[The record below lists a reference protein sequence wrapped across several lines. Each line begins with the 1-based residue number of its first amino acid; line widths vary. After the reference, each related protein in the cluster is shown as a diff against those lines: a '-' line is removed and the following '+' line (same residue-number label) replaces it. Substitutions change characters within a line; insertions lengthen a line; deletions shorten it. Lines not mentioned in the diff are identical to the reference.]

1 MNSIVEFLDAK
12 VIEKSNIF
20 PQLGCSKDEALLL
33 QVMARAYVSGQSDLS
48 AAEAL
53 LNIYDAKKLDHL
65 DHLKDIKHLLE
76 LGWITQQS
84 FHQLSDITEL
94 QLLNSPL
101 TLSSSFLKILQGGD
115 FEPSL
120 PEIKPYADHL
130 EYLQDQFF
138 RIELYQKLLH
148 ERQITGENSPNSS
161 RIKNKLEIFER
172 RIEERLE
179 SSTNP
184 IALETFF
191 KQKHLEKK
199 EKIIFLALLKEE
211 YAAAESSMREMNTL
225 IELIS
230 FDEYE
235 RIKNRALLEDGSRLL
250 GDIIDYDEIL
260 NPFGGISRAF
270 FIVEDVLQDII
281 HPQKKKKVRKL
292 KLDMLIKEQELFE
305 LIDPK
310 TSLDDVV
317 LPDETRKTLNS
328 ILRQMD
334 KTVITRLHQW
344 GIKDKKKGV
353 DARIL
358 FYGPP
363 GTGKTMTAASLA
375 KSLKRQV
382 LSFDCSKILS
392 MYVGESEKNVR
403 SIFDTYRD
411 LTKKSKTEPI
421 LLLNEAD
428 QFLSSRLQGTA
439 SSAEQSH
446 NQMQNIFLEQMEKFE
461 GVLIAT
467 TNLLENID
475 KAFSRRFEYKIEF
488 KNPNKEQRKQL
499 WKMYL
504 PVDAPYEESFS
515 YDELSEYSLSGA
527 QIKLVINNTAHNVAT
542 QDEPLFKKSDF
553 IKQIEKEKSG
563 QFDSEKKMGFLGN

>member
-1 MNSIVEFLDAK
+1 MNRIVEFLDAK
-12 VIEKSNIF
+12 EIEKSKIY
-20 PQLGCSKDEALLL
+20 PQLGCNADEALLL

-65 DHLKDIKHLLE
+65 EHLKDIKHLLE

-84 FHQLSDITEL
+84 YHHLNDITEL
-94 QLLNSPL
+94 QLLNSQM
-101 TLSSSFLKILQGGD
+101 TLSSSFLKLLQGGD
-115 FEPSL
+115 FEPIL
-120 PEIKPYADHL
+120 PEIKPYGDHL

-138 RIELYQKLLH
+138 RIELYQKLLQ
-148 ERQITGENSPNSS
+148 ERQITGETSPNST
-161 RIKNKLEIFER
+161 RIRSKLEIFER

-179 SSTNP
+179 SSTSP

-191 KQKHLEKK
+191 KHKHLEKK
-199 EKIIFLALLKEE
+199 ECIIFLALLKEE
-211 YAAAESSMREMNTL
+211 YAAAETSMREMNTL

-250 GDIIDYDEIL
+250 GNIIDYDEIL

-270 FIVEDVLQDII
+270 FIVDDVLQNII
-281 HPQKKKKVRKL
+281 HPQKKKKATKL

-310 TSLDDVV
+310 SDLHNVV
-317 LPDETRKTLNS
+317 LSDETRKTLNL
-328 ILRQMD
+328 ILRQID
-334 KTVITRLHQW
+334 KTVIARLHQW
-344 GIKDKKKGV
+344 GIKDKKRGV

-403 SIFDTYRD
+403 NIFDTYND
-411 LTKKSKTEPI
+411 LTKKSKTEPV

-428 QFLSSRLQGTA
+428 QFLSARLQGTGN
-439 SSAEQSH
+439 SAEQSH

-488 KNPNKEQRKQL
+488 KKPTEAERKLL
-499 WKMYL
+499 WDMYL
-504 PVDAPYEESFS
+504 PKDAPYDKEFS
-515 YDELSEYSLSGA
+515 VDKLSTYSLSGA

-542 QDEPLFKKSDF
+542 QDEPLFRTNDF
-553 IKQIEKEKSG
+553 LTQIEREKSG
-563 QFDSEKKMGFLGN
+563 SFEDEKTMGFLK

>member
-1 MNSIVEFLDAK
+1 MNSIVEFLDS
-12 VIEKSNIF
+12 KSINKSKIF
-20 PQLGCSKDEALLL
+20 PQLGCSQSEASIL

-53 LNIYDAKKLDHL
+53 LNIYDAKKLEHL
-65 DHLKDIKHLLE
+65 EHLKDIKHLLE

-84 FHQLSDITEL
+84 YHQLSDITEL
-94 QLLNSPL
+94 QLLNSQM
-101 TLSSSFLKILQGGD
+101 TLSSSFLKLLQGGD
-115 FEPSL
+115 FEPVL
-120 PEIKPYADHL
+120 PEIKPYGDHL

-138 RIELYQKLLH
+138 RIELYQKLLQ
-148 ERQITGENSPNSS
+148 ERQITGETSQNSVRLKS
-161 RIKNKLEIFER
+161 KLEIFER

-191 KQKHLEKK
+191 KQKHLDKK
-199 EKIIFLALLKEE
+199 ERIIFLALLKEE

-250 GDIIDYDEIL
+250 GNIIDYDEIL

-270 FIVEDVLQDII
+270 FIVDDVLQNII
-281 HPQKKKKVRKL
+281 HPQKKKKVTKL

-305 LIDPK
+305 LLDPK
-310 TSLDDVV
+310 TTLDDVV
-317 LPDETRKTLNS
+317 LSDETKKTLNL

-334 KTVITRLHQW
+334 KSVITRLHQW

-363 GTGKTMTAASLA
+363 GTGKTMTASSLA

-403 SIFDTYRD
+403 NIFDTFNE

-428 QFLSSRLQGTA
+428 QFLSSRLAGTS

-488 KNPNKEQRKQL
+488 KKPEQIQRVKL
-499 WKMYL
+499 WEMYL
-504 PVDAPYEESFS
+504 PKDAPYENNFKI
-515 YDELSEYSLSGA
+515 DKLATHSLSGA
-527 QIKLVINNTAHNVAT
+527 QIKLIINNTAHKVAT
-542 QDEPLFKKSDF
+542 QDEPIFTTNDF
-553 IKQIEKEKSG
+553 LIQIEREVSASFENEKT
-563 QFDSEKKMGFLGN
+563 MGFLK

>member
-1 MNSIVEFLDAK
+1 MNRIVEFLDAK
-12 VIEKSNIF
+12 AIEKSKIF
-20 PQLGCSKDEALLL
+20 PQLGCNADEALLL
-33 QVMARAYVSGQSDLS
+33 QVMSRAYVSGQSDLS

-53 LNIYDAKKLDHL
+53 LNIYDSKKLDHL
-65 DHLKDIKHLLE
+65 EHLKDIKHLLE

-84 FHQLSDITEL
+84 YHHLNDITEL
-94 QLLNSPL
+94 QLLNSQM
-101 TLSSSFLKILQGGD
+101 TLSSSFLKLLQGGD
-115 FEPSL
+115 FEPIL
-120 PEIKPYADHL
+120 PEIKPYGDHL

-138 RIELYQKLLH
+138 RIELYQKLLQ
-148 ERQITGENSPNSS
+148 ERQITGETSPNST
-161 RIKNKLEIFER
+161 RIRSKLEIFER

-179 SSTNP
+179 SSTNQ

-199 EKIIFLALLKEE
+199 ECIIFLALLKEE
-211 YAAAESSMREMNTL
+211 YAAAETSMREMNTL

-250 GDIIDYDEIL
+250 GNIIDYDEIL

-270 FIVEDVLQDII
+270 FIVDDVLQNII
-281 HPQKKKKVRKL
+281 HPQKKKKATKL

-310 TSLDDVV
+310 TDLQDVV
-317 LPDETRKTLNS
+317 LSDETRKTLDL

-334 KTVITRLHQW
+334 KTVISRLHQW
-344 GIKDKKKGV
+344 GIKDKKRGV

-403 SIFDTYRD
+403 NIFDTYND
-411 LTKKSKTEPI
+411 LTKKSKTEPV

-428 QFLSSRLQGTA
+428 QFLSARLQGTS

-475 KAFSRRFEYKIEF
+475 KAFSRRFEYKIAF
-488 KNPNKEQRKQL
+488 KKPTEDQRKSL
-499 WKMYL
+499 WEMYL
-504 PVDAPYEESFS
+504 PKGAPYEENFS
-515 YDELSEYSLSGA
+515 VDKLSVYSLSGA
-527 QIKLVINNTAHNVAT
+527 QIKLIISNTAHNIAT
-542 QDEPLFKKSDF
+542 QDEPIFKTDDF
-553 IKQIEKEKSG
+553 IVQIEREKSG
-563 QFDSEKKMGFLGN
+563 SFEDEKTMGFLK